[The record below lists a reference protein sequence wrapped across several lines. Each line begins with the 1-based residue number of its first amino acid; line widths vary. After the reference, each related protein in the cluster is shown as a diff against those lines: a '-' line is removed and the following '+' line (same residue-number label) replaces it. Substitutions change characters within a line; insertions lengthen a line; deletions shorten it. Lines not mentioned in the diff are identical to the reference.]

1 MQADSYS
8 RMVALLKVLFP
19 LAALALLSTLFLL
32 SRAVDPGSAIPFA
45 DKEVQDRL
53 RDQQVTGPFF
63 SGTTTDGDQLSFF
76 AETLATPAGRV
87 GTNLAE
93 GVEAKVETSGGAQF
107 EMQAKSAEFNVAK
120 DRVDLKGDV
129 LLTTSTGYRI
139 LTDLLTS
146 EISAVSISSP
156 GPVEATG
163 PAGLLTA
170 GNMNIAPGNGKNTTQ
185 LVFTN
190 GVKLI
195 YTPQKTEE

>member
-93 GVEAKVETSGGAQF
+93 GVEAKVETSSGAQF

-120 DRVDLKGDV
+120 DRADLKGDV

-139 LTDLLTS
+139 LTNLLTS
-146 EISAVSISSP
+146 EISALSISSP

-163 PAGLLTA
+163 PAGRLTA
-170 GNMNIAPGNGKNTTQ
+170 GSMNIAPGNGKNATQ

-195 YTPQKTEE
+195 YTPQKTEK